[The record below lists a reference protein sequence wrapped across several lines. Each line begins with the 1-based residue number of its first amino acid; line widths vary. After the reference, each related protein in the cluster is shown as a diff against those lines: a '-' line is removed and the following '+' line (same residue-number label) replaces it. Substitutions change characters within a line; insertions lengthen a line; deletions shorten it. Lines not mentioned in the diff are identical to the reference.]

1 MSTGAT
7 NDAAEP
13 AATDRLYYRD
23 ARLLSFDGVVVGRA
37 DGGRRIYLDRTAF
50 YPTSGGQPND
60 TGTLGGIRVLDVVD
74 EEARIAH
81 LLESPLAEDRVAGVI
96 DGARRLDHMQQ
107 HTGQHLLSAVFEDLA
122 GRRTASVHFGD
133 QYSTVDLE
141 GGPLAAEQLRAVEE
155 RANRIVTENRPVRVG
170 FEESATATGL
180 RKPSDRGG
188 EIRVVSIEGVD
199 RSACGGTHVGAT
211 GEIGAILLRK
221 AEKAKGLLR
230 VEFLCGGRAIRQARR
245 DYDLLSGLAQSLSAA
260 IEEVPALVEAARGE
274 LKTAST
280 ARRDAEEKLARYRA
294 AELYA
299 AQVAGPD
306 GSRWIV
312 ERVPSGTTDQLRGL
326 ALAIAE
332 LPKAVF
338 VGVIDAPPTILLAS
352 SGDSGVN
359 AGALL
364 KERLTEVGGRG
375 GGSPRLAQGTVPDGG
390 SLAALLARLL
400 VD

>member
-1 MSTGAT
+1 MSAGKMTDGAGLT
-7 NDAAEP
+7 
-13 AATDRLYYRD
+13 ATERLYYRD
-23 ARLLSFDGVVVGRA
+23 ARLLTFDGVVVGSA

-74 EEARIAH
+74 EDQRIAH
-81 LLESPLAEDRVAGVI
+81 LLESPLAGDRVEGVI
-96 DGARRLDHMQQ
+96 DGVRRRDHMQQ
-107 HTGQHLLSAVFEDLA
+107 HTGQHLLSALLEDLF
-122 GRRTASVHFGD
+122 GCRTASVHFGD
-133 QYSTVDLE
+133 QYSTVDLD
-141 GGPLAAEQLRAVEE
+141 GGPLTAEQLRVAEE
-155 RANRIVTENRPVRVG
+155 RANQIVTDNRPVRVT
-170 FEESATATGL
+170 FEESVSAKDL
-180 RKPSDRGG
+180 RKPSDRTG
-188 EIRVVSIEGVD
+188 EIRVVSIEGLD

-211 GEIGAILLRK
+211 GEIGTLLFRK
-221 AEKAKGLLR
+221 AERAKGLFR
-230 VEFLCGGRAIRQARR
+230 VEFLCGGRAIRQARS
-245 DYDLLSGLAQSLSAA
+245 DYDLLSGLAQGLSAA
-260 IEEVPALVEAARGE
+260 IEEVPALVAAARTE
-274 LKTAST
+274 LKAASA
-280 ARRDAEEKLARYRA
+280 ARRDAEEQLARYRA

-312 ERVPSGTTDQLRGL
+312 ERVPTGSTDQLRGL
-326 ALAIAE
+326 ALAIAD
-332 LPKAVF
+332 LSKAVF

-352 SGDSGVN
+352 AGDSGVN

-390 SLAALLARLL
+390 ALAALLARLL